1 MAARLPGRR
10 ILVTGGGSGIGL
22 ATTRLF
28 VREGAR
34 VAAVDRDEAA
44 LARAVAVRETGADF
58 LSIVADVTDDRQVRE
73 AIDRAAQAL
82 GGIDGV
88 VNAAGVDLVRA
99 FDEATV
105 DDWQRVL
112 AVNLLGPVA
121 VCRAAVPA
129 IRGAGGGTIVNVAS
143 GAGLRPLEKRTA
155 YCSSKAALVMFGKAL
170 ALELA
175 PDGIRVNAV
184 CPGVIDTPMFRASYE
199 GAADPDA
206 ELARILDRFA
216 IKRVGK
222 AIDVA
227 NAALFLS
234 CEESAH
240 MTGSALAV
248 DGGRAF
254 H

>member
-1 MAARLPGRR
+1 MRLRGRR

-22 ATTRLF
+22 ATAGLF
-28 VREGAR
+28 AGEGAR
-34 VAAVDRDEAA
+34 VAAVDRDEAG
-44 LARAVAVRETGADF
+44 LSRAAAFAGVGAGIAT
-58 LSIVADVTDDRQVRE
+58 IVADVRDDRQVRE
-73 AIDRAAQAL
+73 AIDGAARAM

-88 VNAAGVDLVRA
+88 VNAAGVDLVRS
-99 FDEATV
+99 FDEATA
-105 DDWQRVL
+105 DDWQRIL

-129 IRGAGGGTIVNVAS
+129 IRAAGGGTIVNIAS

-175 PDGIRVNAV
+175 LDGIRVNAV

-199 GAADPDA
+199 RAADPDA
-206 ELARILDRFA
+206 ELAQILDRFA

-227 NAALFLS
+227 HAALFLT
-234 CEESAH
+234 CDESSH
-240 MTGSALAV
+240 VTGSALAV